1 MLCRCEFPSV
11 QLGTLAK
18 RGASG
23 SSVDEPIAPRS
34 ANIHNKV
41 PWSGTDG
48 STLIA
53 VLRNGLASEP
63 SLRKKR
69 RLMQN
74 YRTCI
79 ELYTEVEWEALQ
91 STTVSAISKR
101 SLIIQKLVDL
111 GGRCLTEPTKKL
123 ASTMFGLLSE
133 PSYAELTS
141 DERYTG
147 KKLFVFELNREI
159 KRREVESV
167 KMGRPDPPAP
177 AVYFEILPSAI
188 ALKSDYPELWRSIFP
203 TQEPVSCKL
212 DENKLERI
220 DHQLKCRGKPS
231 DCLTLAIYGVP
242 RTTAATPDPMSKFVA
257 TLENMQASQMRIMEL
272 AFGSSNRDSQ
282 PKLEGLRFNSE
293 FNAPPRPRR
302 CLTFFDDD
310 GGGTSASS
318 ATLDRALCQGQQSQ
332 QTQQQAAE
340 EKQVQEQHRK
350 DFLRKQELERRMKAI
365 QQATARRQ
373 PRMTVASTVAAM
385 LSERDGEKAEARKQ
399 AKTTAIVET
408 TGAADTPVKSSV
420 PSAIRTPTKLVAKPK
435 LAAKPAPK
443 LAAPEEA
450 APEDSVSV

>member
-1 MLCRCEFPSV
+1 
-11 QLGTLAK
+11 
-18 RGASG
+18 
-23 SSVDEPIAPRS
+23 
-34 ANIHNKV
+34 
-41 PWSGTDG
+41 
-48 STLIA
+48 
-53 VLRNGLASEP
+53 
-63 SLRKKR
+63 
-69 RLMQN
+69 
-74 YRTCI
+74 
-79 ELYTEVEWEALQ
+79 
-91 STTVSAISKR
+91 
-101 SLIIQKLVDL
+101 
-111 GGRCLTEPTKKL
+111 
-123 ASTMFGLLSE
+123 
-133 PSYAELTS
+133 
-141 DERYTG
+141 
-147 KKLFVFELNREI
+147 
-159 KRREVESV
+159 
-167 KMGRPDPPAP
+167 
-177 AVYFEILPSAI
+177 
-188 ALKSDYPELWRSIFP
+188 
-203 TQEPVSCKL
+203 
-212 DENKLERI
+212 
-220 DHQLKCRGKPS
+220 
-231 DCLTLAIYGVP
+231 
-242 RTTAATPDPMSKFVA
+242 MSKFMA
-257 TLENMQASQMRIMEL
+257 TLETMQASQMRIMEL
-272 AFGSSNRDSQ
+272 AFASTNRDSQ
-282 PKLEGLRFNSE
+282 PKLEGLRFNTE

-310 GGGTSASS
+310 GDGTSASS